1 MEYLTQR
8 EKQKL
13 EETKNKDLLK
23 LTKKEYEL
31 RQITYDLETMERLT
45 KDKPETIYTI
55 LRSVSSNGMN
65 RVIDMFYI
73 KDAEPYH
80 IHFSTDRVFN
90 HKRVKTSNGF
100 GYRVGGCGMDMGFH
114 LVNSL
119 SYSMSQYLELAELDG
134 YIYRQSWF

>member
-13 EETKNKDLLK
+13 EVLEKKKLLDY
-23 LTKKEYEL
+23 TSKEWEL
-31 RQITYDLETMERLT
+31 RNILRDIETMEELA

-55 LRSVSSNGMN
+55 LRYCSSNGMN

-73 KDAEPYH
+73 KDAKPYH
-80 IHFSTDRVFN
+80 IHFSTNRVFQ
-90 HKRVKTSNGF
+90 KRVQTSNGF
-100 GYRVGGCGMDMGFH
+100 GYKTSGSGMDYGFH

-119 SYSMSQYLELAELDG
+119 SYAMSQFLRLPELDG
-134 YIYRQSWF
+134 YIYHHEWF